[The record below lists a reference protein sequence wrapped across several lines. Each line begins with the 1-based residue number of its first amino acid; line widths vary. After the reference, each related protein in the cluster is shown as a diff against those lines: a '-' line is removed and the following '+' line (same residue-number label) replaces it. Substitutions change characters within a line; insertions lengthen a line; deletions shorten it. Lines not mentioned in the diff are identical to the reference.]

1 MRLFRAGLIAGVLT
15 LLMASQ
21 TGCLL
26 VAAAAATGGTVAY
39 VKGKSVNTVDGNPK
53 QVAQATEKAF
63 KEMDMVIISNQS
75 STADAEIVARTAR
88 DVKIDVVAK
97 SESDKLSTVFV
108 RVGTFG
114 DEALQNRV
122 LDKIKANLAA
132 ATTQPS
138 PSSATASAK

>member
-1 MRLFRAGLIAGVLT
+1 
-15 LLMASQ
+15 
-21 TGCLL
+21 
-26 VAAAAATGGTVAY
+26 

-53 QVAQATEKAF
+53 QVAAATEKAF
-63 KEMDMVIISNQS
+63 KEMDMVVVSNTS

-97 SESDKLSTVFV
+97 AESEKLTTVYV

-114 DEALQNRV
+114 DDALQNQV

-132 ATTQPS
+132 AAATQPS
-138 PSSATASAK
+138 NTATADAK